1 MNIPE
6 WDANKVLPPIHPEA
20 PEGQEHDRLYRAPYA
35 VPLAEFIGRFAGTL
49 ERMDLVQRFLEY
61 RATLHQ
67 AGITEGFQWINGSFV
82 ENIEEGSRMRPP
94 DDIDVV
100 TFYYTNEDANPNFEE
115 LFNPRITKQDFRVD
129 AYGIEIDQPLD
140 VSTVTTIGH
149 LHSLWSH
156 RRGDDIWKGYIQTDL
171 DPEEDNPAQRT
182 LDVMRKIIEERQEQ
196 I

>member
-6 WDANKVLPPIHPEA
+6 WDTNKVLPPIHPEA

-49 ERMDLVQRFLEY
+49 ERMDLVQKFLEY
-61 RATLHQ
+61 RAALHQ

-82 ENIEEGSRMRPP
+82 ENIEESSRMRPP

-100 TFYYTNEDANPNFEE
+100 TFYYTSEDANPNFEE
-115 LFNPRITKQDFRVD
+115 LFNPRIAKQDFGVD
-129 AYGIEIDQPLD
+129 AYGIEMDQPLD
-140 VSTVTTIGH
+140 VSTVTTIG
-149 LHSLWSH
+149 LFHSLWSH
-156 RRGDDIWKGYIQTDL
+156 RRGDNIWKGFIQTDL
-171 DPEEDNPAQRT
+171 DPEEDNPAQST

-196 I
+196 M